1 MIGKLSGVLE
11 YRADDHVLLDVRGV
25 GYIVFCSDRTLA
37 SLPAVGTVLALYTDL
52 IVREDLLQLFGF
64 TSLQEKEW
72 HRLLMSVQGVG
83 AKASLAILST
93 LGPEGVSRAIALGDW
108 NAVKSARGIGP
119 KTAQRVVNELKDK
132 APKVMAMGGTLGLAL
147 GTQNAEPGVGEGV
160 GEDANHVAGAD
171 DEAVVE
177 GALSAGGAKG
187 SAKVSAAASTA
198 ASRVSAQSDA
208 LSALS
213 NLGYAPGEAAGAV
226 AEAAGAAP
234 EAETS
239 VLIRAALKLLAP
251 KG

>member
-119 KTAQRVVNELKDK
+119 NTAQRVVNELKDK

-160 GEDANHVAGAD
+160 GENANHVAGAD

-187 SAKVSAAASTA
+187 SAKVSVAASTA